1 MNKKVVSLLLSA
13 AMIFTM
19 NAAVFAEGNVASVD
33 GEVGVENVYK
43 TPTEKDQSENK
54 KMDEQSLNKKNDDA
68 VKEAAKAGVT
78 IVGVDYAETI
88 SYTGKKINSK
98 AILDETSGAM
108 MVKANKLYNGLYVS
122 ANGFA
127 APVKAVKIKKKGQN
141 VGDTVTWTIKS
152 IEKAGYVVSMNAA
165 GDWADWATLTKKE
178 AKEGYKSLKSALKN
192 IKNIEFNTYIT
203 TGYYTHVID
212 AASAN
217 AVKKGGW
224 SNEIAKVFQKE
235 IKMNDGD
242 TRTYGYGNALVVTKK
257 NGTIKKVQTV
267 TFVPDKT
274 TNLRAGLVTEESHG
288 NRGYYV
294 KKLAFRTLKKD
305 KDYTISGNTVVL
317 DKTNYDAV
325 GDLSNFQANW

>member
-33 GEVGVENVYK
+33 GEVGVETVYK
-43 TPTEKDQSENK
+43 NPYEKDQSENK
-54 KMDEQSLNKKNDDA
+54 KMKEQSLNEKNEKA
-68 VKEAAKAGVT
+68 VEEAAKAGVT
-78 IVGVDYAETI
+78 IVGVEYADEI
-88 SYTGKKINSK
+88 GYRGKKINSK
-98 AILDETSGAM
+98 DILAATSGAM
-108 MVKANKLYNGLYVS
+108 DEEANKWYDGLYVS

-127 APVKAVKIKKKGQN
+127 APVKTLKIKTKGQN

-165 GDWADWATLTKKE
+165 GDWATLTKKE

-203 TGYYTHVID
+203 TGFYTHVID

-224 SNEIAKVFQKE
+224 SNELNKVFQKE
-235 IKMNDGD
+235 VKMTYGD
-242 TRTYGYGNALVVTKK
+242 YSYTSTYGYSHALVVTKK

-267 TFVPDKT
+267 SYVPDKT
-274 TNLRAGLVTEESHG
+274 THLQAGLTTTSHG

-294 KKLAFRTLKKD
+294 KKLAFKTLKKD

-317 DKTNYDAV
+317 DKTNYDAAS
-325 GDLSNFQANW
+325 DLSNFQANW

>member
-19 NAAVFAEGNVASVD
+19 NAAVFAEGNVATVD
-33 GEVGVENVYK
+33 GEVGVETVYK
-43 TPTEKDQSENK
+43 SPYEKYQSENK
-54 KMDEQSLNKKNDDA
+54 KKTEQSLNEKNEKA
-68 VKEAAKAGVT
+68 VEEAAKAGV
-78 IVGVDYAETI
+78 VVENVVDEI
-88 SYTGKKINSK
+88 NYTGKKINSK
-98 AILDETSGAM
+98 AIVAASSEIGERSTG
-108 MVKANKLYNGLYVS
+108 NGFDWLYVS

-127 APVKAVKIKKKGQN
+127 APVKAVKIKSKGQN

-152 IEKAGYVVSMNAA
+152 INNANYVVSMNSV
-165 GDWADWATLTKKE
+165 GEWETLTKKE

-203 TGYYTHVID
+203 TGFYTHVID

-224 SNEIAKVFQKE
+224 SNELEKVFQKTV
-235 IKMNDGD
+235 KAQDGSYI
-242 TRTYGYGNALVVTKK
+242 YGDYETALVVTKK

-267 TFVPDKT
+267 SFVYDKT
-274 TNLRAGLVTEESHG
+274 TSLYSGTKYPQHG

-294 KKLAFRTLKKD
+294 KKLAFKTLKKD

-317 DKTNYDAV
+317 DKTNYDAAS
-325 GDLSNFQANW
+325 DLSNFQANW

>member
-19 NAAVFAEGNVASVD
+19 NAAVFAEGNVTTVD
-33 GEVGVENVYK
+33 GEVGVETVYK
-43 TPTEKDQSENK
+43 SPIEKELSENK
-54 KMDEQSLNKKNDDA
+54 KTEPAIQSNNA
-68 VKEAAKAGVT
+68 AFKEAEKAGVT
-78 IVGVDYAETI
+78 VKRIPYETGF
-88 SYTGKKINSK
+88 TGKKINSK
-98 AILDETSGAM
+98 DIVAASNEMETESTGH
-108 MVKANKLYNGLYVS
+108 GFEWLYVS

-127 APVKAVKIKKKGQN
+127 APVKAVKIKTKGQN

-152 IEKAGYVVSMNAA
+152 INNANYVVSMNSV
-165 GDWADWATLTKKE
+165 GDWETLTKKE
-178 AKEGYKSLKSALKN
+178 AKEGYKSLKDALKN
-192 IKNIEFNTYIT
+192 IKNIEFNTTIT
-203 TGYYTHVID
+203 TKYYTHVID

-224 SNEIAKVFQKE
+224 SNEIEKVFEKE
-235 IKMNDGD
+235 IKINESGFSY
-242 TRTYGYGNALVVTKK
+242 TAKPGYDNALVVTKK

-267 TFVPDKT
+267 SFVYDKT
-274 TNLRAGLVTEESHG
+274 TSLYSGTKYSQNG

-294 KKLAFRTLKKD
+294 KKLAFKTLKKD

-317 DKTNYDAV
+317 DKTNYNSV

>member
-33 GEVGVENVYK
+33 GEVGVETVYK
-43 TPTEKDQSENK
+43 NPSEKYQSENK
-54 KMDEQSLNKKNDDA
+54 KQKEQSLNEKNEKA
-68 VKEAAKAGVT
+68 VEEAAKAGV
-78 IVGVDYAETI
+78 VVENVVDEIY
-88 SYTGKKINSK
+88 YTGKKVSSK
-98 AILDETSGAM
+98 DIVRVTNEAEEEA
-108 MVKANKLYNGLYVS
+108 ANKFYYGLYVS

-127 APVKAVKIKKKGQN
+127 APVKAVKIKTKGQN

-152 IEKAGYVVSMNAA
+152 INNANYVVSMNAA
-165 GDWADWATLTKKE
+165 GEWATLTKKE

-203 TGYYTHVID
+203 TGFYTHVID

-217 AVKKGGW
+217 TVKKGGW
-224 SNEIAKVFQKE
+224 SNEIEKVFQKE
-235 IKMNDGD
+235 IKM
-242 TRTYGYGNALVVTKK
+242 TYGDYSYTSKFGHGTALVVTKK

-267 TFVPDKT
+267 SFVQDKT
-274 TNLRAGLVTEESHG
+274 THLNEGLTKTSHG

-317 DKTNYDAV
+317 DKTNYDAAS
-325 GDLSNFQANW
+325 DLSNFQANW

>member
-1 MNKKVVSLLLSA
+1 MNKKVISLLLSA

-33 GEVGVENVYK
+33 GEVGVETVYK
-43 TPTEKDQSENK
+43 NWKEYNQSVNNK
-54 KMDEQSLNKKNDDA
+54 TTTEQSLNEKA
-68 VKEAAKAGVT
+68 AGEAAKAGVVVENFVNE
-78 IVGVDYAETI
+78 IY
-88 SYTGKKINSK
+88 YTGKKVSSK
-98 AILDETSGAM
+98 DIVRVTNEAEEEA
-108 MVKANKLYNGLYVS
+108 ANKFYYGLYVS

-127 APVKAVKIKKKGQN
+127 APVKAVKIKTKGQN

-152 IEKAGYVVSMNAA
+152 INNANYVVSMNAA
-165 GDWADWATLTKKE
+165 GEWATLTKKE
-178 AKEGYKSLKSALKN
+178 AKEGYKSLKDALKN

-203 TGYYTHVID
+203 TAYYTHVID

-224 SNEIAKVFQKE
+224 SNELEKVFQKT
-235 IKMNDGD
+235 IKMQDGSYI
-242 TRTYGYGNALVVTKK
+242 YGGSGTALVVTKK

-267 TFVPDKT
+267 SFVQDKT
-274 TNLRAGLVTEESHG
+274 THLNKGLAKTSHG

-294 KKLAFRTLKKD
+294 KKLAFITLKKD

-317 DKTNYDAV
+317 DKTNYNSV